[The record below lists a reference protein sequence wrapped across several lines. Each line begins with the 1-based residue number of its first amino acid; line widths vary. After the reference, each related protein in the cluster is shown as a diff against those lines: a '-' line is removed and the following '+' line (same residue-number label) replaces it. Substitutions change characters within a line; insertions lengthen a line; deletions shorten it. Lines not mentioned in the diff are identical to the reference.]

1 VSRTII
7 RRMHLT
13 WIPPDSRGGPTCAIA
28 LAAALFV
35 AATQMSAR
43 SDWPLAITPLKSP
56 ARGESAQPQL
66 SSSEHGVILS
76 WIERA
81 GPTATLKFSRLRADV
96 ALRAT
101 ARQAGSAWSEA
112 RSVASGDDWFVNW
125 ADVPSVIALADG
137 TLAAHWLQKSG
148 SGTYAYDVRL
158 SFSKDEGKTWTQPV
172 TPHHDGTQTEH
183 GFASL
188 VPMPSGRGGLGLVWL
203 DGRAMKATPGGHG
216 GHGGGD
222 MSLRFAA
229 FDRDGKQTAETAVDT
244 RVCECCPT
252 AAAITADGVIAAYR
266 DRSTQEVRDIHV
278 ARLENGKW
286 SEPVAV
292 HDDDWK
298 IPACPVNG
306 PMLSARGRNVAI
318 AWYTMKNE
326 KGHAQ
331 VAFSKDGARSFGAP
345 IVLADADTIGRVDVA
360 LLDDGSAVASWIEVV
375 DTRAEFKI
383 RRVDPAG
390 RKSAS
395 ITVAQLDAGRSSG
408 YPRIAQH
415 GDELVFAW
423 TARDNGL
430 KVQTAVAKLP

>member
-1 VSRTII
+1 
-7 RRMHLT
+7 MCLT
-13 WIPPDSRGGPTCAIA
+13 WITHALKGGPTRLIVLLAA
-28 LAAALFV
+28 LALAGATEIAAR
-35 AATQMSAR
+35 A
-43 SDWPLAITPLKSP
+43 DWPVVIVPVSSP
-56 ARGESAQPQL
+56 AVGESAQPQL
-66 SSSEHGVILS
+66 STSEHGIILS

-96 ALRAT
+96 ALRAS
-101 ARQAGSAWSEA
+101 ASQAGSAWSEP
-112 RSVASGDDWFVNW
+112 RSVASGNDWFVNW

-158 SFSKDEGKTWTQPV
+158 SFSKDDGKTWSPPA

-188 VPMPSGRGGLGLVWL
+188 VQMPSGQGGVGLVWL
-203 DGRAMKATPGGHG
+203 DGRAMKATPDGHG
-216 GHGGGD
+216 GHGGGE
-222 MSLRFAA
+222 MSLRFGA

-252 AAAITADGVIAAYR
+252 AAAVTADGVIAAYR
-266 DRSTQEVRDIHV
+266 DRNAQEVRDIHV

-292 HDDDWK
+292 HNDDWK

-306 PMLSARGRNVAI
+306 PMLSANGRNVAI
-318 AWYTMKNE
+318 AWYTVKNE

-331 VAFSKDGARSFGAP
+331 VAFSKDAGRSFGAP
-345 IVLADADTIGRVDVA
+345 VVLADADTIGRVGVA
-360 LLDDGSAVASWIEVV
+360 LLDDGSAVASWIEVI
-375 DTRAEFKI
+375 DKRAEFKI

-390 RKSAS
+390 VKSVS
-395 ITVAQLDAGRSSG
+395 ITVAQIDAGRSSG
-408 YPRIAQH
+408 YPRIARH
-415 GDELVFAW
+415 GGELVFAW
-423 TARDNGL
+423 TARDGGL
-430 KVQTAVAKLP
+430 KVHTAVAKLP